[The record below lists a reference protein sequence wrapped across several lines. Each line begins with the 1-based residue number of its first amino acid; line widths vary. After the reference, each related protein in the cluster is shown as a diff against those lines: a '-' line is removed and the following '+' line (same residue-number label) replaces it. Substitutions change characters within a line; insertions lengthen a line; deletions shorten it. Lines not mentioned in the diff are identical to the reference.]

1 MDVIANLRRGPV
13 YVARRIAYRAYERR
27 HPDEPWLAQGAVRF
41 LDRELRGEGSG
52 LEWGSGRSTA
62 WFARRLA
69 RLTSVEMDAAWY
81 AKVRAKVEGSVDL
94 RHIPI
99 EHGLREETPDFPR
112 PTPRY
117 VAVIDEWDD
126 ASLDFVLVDG
136 HYRLACVR
144 GALPKL
150 RPGGLLAIDNTN
162 WLAELGDWGVPGS
175 WPLVHQSENVMTQT
189 SVWRAPA

>member
-1 MDVIANLRRGPV
+1 MKNLRRGPV
-13 YVARRIAYRAYERR
+13 YVARRLAYKAYERR

-41 LDRELRGEGSG
+41 LDRELPRDGRG

-62 WFARRLA
+62 WFAARLA
-69 RLTSVEMDAAWY
+69 GLTSIEMDAEWY
-81 AKVRAKVEGSVDL
+81 AKVKEKVDGNVDL
-94 RHIPI
+94 RHVPI
-99 EHGLREETPDFPR
+99 EHGLREETPDFPE

-117 VAVIDEWDD
+117 VAVIDEWED

-144 GALPKL
+144 EALPKL
-150 RPGGLLAIDNTN
+150 KPGGLFAIDNTN
-162 WLAELGDWGVPGS
+162 WLDDLTRWGVPGD

-189 SVWRAPA
+189 SVWRVAGG